1 MRYRLARISA
11 VVVVLAVALVSACSK
26 KEDPEGLVGLHKKYS
41 AVQDMRVVVSGGVNL
56 FQYSQRLTDSLL
68 KFKNS
73 EDNCEQS
80 AAKFSAPGKRA
91 LAAEVCRHLD
101 MAMNAYVNSK
111 DFFGDAHETD
121 HEDYFSAD
129 YMFGEGT
136 YEELQSRFPGLEEVR
151 VALDY
156 TRSDNP
162 TVSRIGKV
170 YWKGDMLQA
179 LWRLADR
186 ECQTAKSQID
196 QLSQM

>member
-1 MRYRLARISA
+1 MRYRLARIPA
-11 VVVVLAVALVSACSK
+11 VVVVLALALVSACSK

-73 EDNCEQS
+73 EDTCKQS
-80 AAKFSAPGKRA
+80 AAKFSAPGKQA

-101 MAMNAYVNSK
+101 VAVSAYISAK
-111 DFFGDAHETD
+111 DFFGDTHETD
-121 HEDYFSAD
+121 LDPFTDEN
-129 YMFGEGT
+129 MFGEST
-136 YEELQSRFPGLEEVR
+136 YEGLQSRFPGLEEVR
-151 VALDY
+151 VAMDY
-156 TRSDNP
+156 SGSDNP
-162 TVSRIGKV
+162 TVSRLGKF
-170 YWKGDMLQA
+170 YWRSDMLQA